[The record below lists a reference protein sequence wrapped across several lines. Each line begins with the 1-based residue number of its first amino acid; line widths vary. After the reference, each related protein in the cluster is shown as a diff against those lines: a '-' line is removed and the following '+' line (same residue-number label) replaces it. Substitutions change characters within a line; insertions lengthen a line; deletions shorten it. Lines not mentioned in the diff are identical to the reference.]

1 MRFVLLDLAGHA
13 RHRTHGL
20 HRIVAHSRFVAQHHG
35 IHALVNGTGHVAHLG
50 PSRTGRAHH
59 RIKHLRSDDHRSF
72 GGYATLHD
80 TPLRVGNR
88 LGRKFDPQIAPGDHH
103 PVRSLDDFVQVV
115 DPLLVLDLGD
125 DLDRTVVT
133 VENLL
138 HGTHVPGAPH
148 EGVSDEIDVVLH
160 GPFDEAAVFF
170 RHRRQVDLHPR
181 HIDALA
187 RPLAHQL
194 LVGLVRHAEFQ
205 LPVGNQQP
213 RTDRD
218 IAYHRRHV
226 EVDRIAGRRFAIGR
240 PAHLHALPGLKAD
253 RTAVLVGHGRHTDFR
268 SFGIQN
274 DRNRRIDP
282 APPRRSSR
290 PPLRSHAPN

>member
-1 MRFVLLDLAGHA
+1 M
-13 RHRTHGL
+13 
-20 HRIVAHSRFVAQHHG
+20 
-35 IHALVNGTGHVAHLG
+35 
-50 PSRTGRAHH
+50 
-59 RIKHLRSDDHRSF
+59 
-72 GGYATLHD
+72 
-80 TPLRVGNR
+80 
-88 LGRKFDPQIAPGDHH
+88 
-103 PVRSLDDFVQVV
+103 
-115 DPLLVLDLGD
+115 
-125 DLDRTVVT
+125 
-133 VENLL
+133 
-138 HGTHVPGAPH
+138 HVPGAPH

-170 RHRRQVDLHPR
+170 RHRRQVDRHAR

-187 RPLAHQL
+187 RPQRAAPHELAHQL

-282 APPRRSSR
+282 AHRLDDLRGPLFGHMRRIDAYYVHSGLEKAAYKFFVGAEIRQRGYDLGFLLS
-290 PPLRSHAPN
+290 PHTASC